1 MPTRTDAM
9 FPRRLAR
16 TLGLLLSLLPA
27 CTPLEPP
34 PAVQSLPRPGVR
46 AVTYAH
52 SVYFAA
58 DTTKLAAVETE
69 ALRIFIDSL
78 PRDGRLTA
86 RVVGHADSGAVDVH
100 TIGLAARRAATVG
113 DMLRAAG
120 VREVEI
126 TPGARGEARPVD
138 PPLGAAAGSGNGRV
152 EILVDSTELV
162 LPGCPDWSRDPGFD
176 PGNLPLSNL
185 GCANAY
191 NLGLMVADPGDLAP
205 HQTLAPADGTREAE
219 AIVRYRT
226 DKVRPLQ
233 ADIIQ

>member
-1 MPTRTDAM
+1 MPTRTNVM
-9 FPRRLAR
+9 LPTRLAG
-16 TLGLLLSLLPA
+16 TLGLLLWLVPA

-34 PAVQSLPRPGVR
+34 PVVQSLPRPGVR
-46 AVTYAH
+46 AVAYAH
-52 SVYFAA
+52 PVNFAA
-58 DTTKLAAVETE
+58 GTTDIGATE
-69 ALRIFIDSL
+69 AGALRVFIASL

-86 RVVGHADSGAVDVH
+86 QIVGYADSRAAVDDIALV
-100 TIGLAARRAATVG
+100 ARRAAVVAG
-113 DMLRAAG
+113 MLRAAG

-126 TPGARGEARPVD
+126 APVRRGEARPAD
-138 PPLGAAAGSGNGRV
+138 PRLDAAAWSRARRV
-152 EILVDSTELV
+152 DITVDGTEIV

-205 HQTLAPADGTREAE
+205 SRALAPADGTREAE